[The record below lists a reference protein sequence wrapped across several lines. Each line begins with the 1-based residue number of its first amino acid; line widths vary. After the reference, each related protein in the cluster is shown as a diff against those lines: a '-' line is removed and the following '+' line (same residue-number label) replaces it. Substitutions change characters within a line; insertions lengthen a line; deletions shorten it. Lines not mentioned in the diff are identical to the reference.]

1 LTLFRG
7 INSKYASSLVNQ
19 IQYAKNAGKQAII
32 KERGFTS
39 LSTSHETAMNFAHSD
54 PNHVFIIEVPEGSQ
68 LVYADN
74 TGEQELLA
82 QAGSY
87 FVATGEKDPQT
98 GHYKLRLEQSHLHQQ
113 KQIAA

>member
-1 LTLFRG
+1 M
-7 INSKYASSLVNQ
+7 
-19 IQYAKNAGKQAII
+19 AKNAGKQAII

-39 LSTSHETAMNFAHSD
+39 LTTSHETAMSFAHSD

-68 LVYADN
+68 LVHADN
-74 TGEQELLA
+74 SSEQELLA